1 MGLSNSLEPKFS
13 WLAFPGLI
21 RGVTIIHVMMFVV
34 LAFQDFQ
41 PAAIMVFV
49 FDPEKILSGEAWRVG
64 SFLLL
69 PPLMGIGTF
78 TVIFMFIGAMI
89 AFMINDALERT
100 WGVFRTSLY
109 CYGIML
115 CQILALTL
123 LSVLDAPI
131 NISYLSRGGGALF
144 YEAIFLAF
152 ATSHPRHEFRIMFI
166 IPVQV
171 WVLGAVLGV
180 IIVLQSF
187 TGVFSAL
194 FLYLTFLPYIVWA
207 LPKFIRW
214 YRTRS
219 QTAARQADYRARSL
233 PAGDSFHACEQC
245 GATDTTHP
253 DRVFRITEDD
263 RELCDVCLEGNPVD
277 RNPAEG
283 TT

>member
-34 LAFQDFQ
+34 LAFQ
-41 PAAIMVFV
+41 PTAIMEFV
-49 FDPEKILSGEAWRVG
+49 FNPEKILSGEAWRVG

-69 PPLMGIGTF
+69 PPLTGIGTF
-78 TVIFMFIGAMI
+78 TIIFMFIGAMI

-109 CYGIML
+109 CYGVMV
-115 CQILALTL
+115 CQIIALTL
-123 LSVLDAPI
+123 LSILDMNVNDI
-131 NISYLSRGGGALF
+131 LSFSAKGGAYF
-144 YEAIFLAF
+144 YGSIFLAF
-152 ATSHPRHEFRIMFI
+152 ATSFPRHEFRLFFI

-171 WVLGAVLGV
+171 WVLGVVSG
-180 IIVLQSF
+180 ITIVLQSF
-187 TGVFSAL
+187 TGVYSAL

-207 LPKFIRW
+207 LPRFIRW

-219 QTAARQADYRARSL
+219 QTAVRQADYRARSL

-253 DRVFRITEDD
+253 DRDFRITGDD

>member
-1 MGLSNSLEPKFS
+1 VGLSNSLEPKFS

-34 LAFQDFQ
+34 LAFQ
-41 PAAIMVFV
+41 PAAIAEFV

-69 PPLMGIGTF
+69 PPLRGIGTF

-109 CYGIML
+109 CYGVMF
-115 CQILALTL
+115 CQIIALTL
-123 LSVLDAPI
+123 LSILDMNVNAI
-131 NISYLSRGGGALF
+131 LSFSAKGGAYF
-144 YEAIFLAF
+144 YGSIFLAF

-171 WVLGAVLGV
+171 WVLGAVMGV
-180 IIVLQSF
+180 IIVLDSF
-187 TGVFSAL
+187 RGVFNAL

-207 LPKFIRW
+207 LPRFIRW

-219 QTAARQADYRARSL
+219 QTAARQADYRAHSL

-253 DRVFRITEDD
+253 DRDFRIAEDD

>member
-1 MGLSNSLEPKFS
+1 
-13 WLAFPGLI
+13 
-21 RGVTIIHVMMFVV
+21 
-34 LAFQDFQ
+34 
-41 PAAIMVFV
+41 
-49 FDPEKILSGEAWRVG
+49 
-64 SFLLL
+64 
-69 PPLMGIGTF
+69 
-78 TVIFMFIGAMI
+78 
-89 AFMINDALERT
+89 
-100 WGVFRTSLY
+100 
-109 CYGIML
+109 
-115 CQILALTL
+115 
-123 LSVLDAPI
+123 
-131 NISYLSRGGGALF
+131 
-144 YEAIFLAF
+144 
-152 ATSHPRHEFRIMFI
+152 
-166 IPVQV
+166 
-171 WVLGAVLGV
+171 VLGV

-253 DRVFRITEDD
+253 DRDFRIAEDD

>member
-1 MGLSNSLEPKFS
+1 VGLSNSLEPKFS
-13 WLAFPGLI
+13 RLAFPGLI
-21 RGVTIIHVMMFVV
+21 RGVAIIHVMMFVV
-34 LAFQDFQ
+34 LAFQ
-41 PAAIMVFV
+41 PTAIMEFV
-49 FDPEKILSGEAWRVG
+49 FNPEKILSGEAWRVG

-69 PPLMGIGTF
+69 PPLTGIGTF
-78 TVIFMFIGAMI
+78 TIIFMFIGAMI

-100 WGVFRTSLY
+100 WGVFRTTLY
-109 CYGIML
+109 CYGVMV
-115 CQILALTL
+115 CQIIALTL
-123 LSVLDAPI
+123 LSILDMNVNDI
-131 NISYLSRGGGALF
+131 LSFSAKGGAYF
-144 YEAIFLAF
+144 YGSIFLAF
-152 ATSHPRHEFRIMFI
+152 ATSFPRHEFRLFFI

-171 WVLGAVLGV
+171 WVLGVVSG
-180 IIVLQSF
+180 ITIVLQSF
-187 TGVFSAL
+187 TGVYSAL

-207 LPKFIRW
+207 LPRFIRW

-219 QTAARQADYRARSL
+219 QTAGRQADYRARSL

-253 DRVFRITEDD
+253 DRDFRITGDD